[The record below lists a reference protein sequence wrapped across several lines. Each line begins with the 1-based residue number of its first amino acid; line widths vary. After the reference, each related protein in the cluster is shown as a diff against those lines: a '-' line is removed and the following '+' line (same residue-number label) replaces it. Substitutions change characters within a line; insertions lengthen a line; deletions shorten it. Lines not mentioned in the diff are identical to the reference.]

1 MGKFLKE
8 ALITCLKTELWHA
21 ETDVAPKITFPVI
34 FLDKFP
40 QGIKREREM
49 WRDEKKKF
57 TLSCKRINLR
67 SPHFVF
73 FVLLPPLHFSGLT
86 IFFWHEIK
94 TAVFEDDKK
103 KYRTGW
109 NQGDFVN
116 FFCFLY
122 NYPNFFYL
130 INWWQLHRCRT
141 FKQKLFLLRI
151 S

>member
-86 IFFWHEIK
+86 IFFGTKSKLQFLRMIK
-94 TAVFEDDKK
+94 RNIVQDETRAILSI
-103 KYRTGW
+103 
-109 NQGDFVN
+109 
-116 FFCFLY
+116 FFCFIY